1 MELQNQVKQTR
12 EALDEHVARL
22 SKQVD
27 TYCFSIHSKHVPI
40 CIDLPLNI
48 FEIHKVK
55 PSCCYISA
63 SRLVVHKG

>member
-27 TYCFSIHSKHVPI
+27 TDCVIIHSQNLLAVTYLL
-40 CIDLPLNI
+40 CAL
-48 FEIHKVK
+48 
-55 PSCCYISA
+55 
-63 SRLVVHKG
+63 

>member
-27 TYCFSIHSKHVPI
+27 TDCVIIHSQTFSSSWNF
-40 CIDLPLNI
+40 L
-48 FEIHKVK
+48 
-55 PSCCYISA
+55 
-63 SRLVVHKG
+63 

>member
-27 TYCFSIHSKHVPI
+27 TDCVIIHSQNLFI
-40 CIDLPLNI
+40 CLELPLNI
-48 FEIHKVK
+48 
-55 PSCCYISA
+55 C
-63 SRLVVHKG
+63 